1 MNPKPSLPPG
11 TKQLTRRGHN
21 NSSISMDKLCIHDS
35 LARIHMKTKHFF
47 LSSLLR
53 TLQLHV
59 QLLVPNLISIRH
71 RFSLTGLPPL
81 AG

>member
-47 LSSLLR
+47 ISSLLR

-59 QLLVPNLISIRH
+59 SHPYQANI
-71 RFSLTGLPPL
+71 
-81 AG
+81 